1 MHIAL
6 AVPHLYRCE
15 PAAVDITLIYGWCER
30 ISLLRIG
37 LSSFRIGSSV
47 LRIGLSVLC
56 IGLSVLC
63 IGLSVLQIG
72 LIWAI
77 HNFQTEISR
86 ASCIS
91 AFVVRI
97 HK

>member
-47 LRIGLSVLC
+47 LRIGLSVLR
-56 IGLSVLC
+56 IRFT
-63 IGLSVLQIG
+63 
-72 LIWAI
+72 WAI

>member
-37 LSSFRIGSSV
+37 LSSFRLGSSV
-47 LRIGLSVLC
+47 LRIGLSVLR
-56 IGLSVLC
+56 IGLSVL
-63 IGLSVLQIG
+63 LT
-72 LIWAI
+72 
-77 HNFQTEISR
+77 H
-86 ASCIS
+86 
-91 AFVVRI
+91 RI
-97 HK
+97 HMGDTQLSDRDLMHFMHECVRCKEHQVIHTK

>member
-47 LRIGLSVLC
+47 LRIGLSVLR

-63 IGLSVLQIG
+63 IRFT
-72 LIWAI
+72 WAI

>member
-6 AVPHLYRCE
+6 AVPRLYRCE

-37 LSSFRIGSSV
+37 LSSFRLGSSV
-47 LRIGLSVLC
+47 LRIGLSVLR
-56 IGLSVLC
+56 IGLSVLR
-63 IGLSVLQIG
+63 IGFT
-72 LIWAI
+72 WAI

-86 ASCIS
+86 TSCIS
-91 AFVVRI
+91 AFVVRST
-97 HK
+97 K